1 MAIVISLPLATV
13 KRKIKK
19 KERPDPTHDDAHT
32 RCIIFHCNHSSIVFF
47 SFFYFVFL

>member
-13 KRKIKK
+13 KRKKLNL

-32 RCIIFHCNHSSIVFF
+32 RCIYSTVIIHQ
-47 SFFYFVFL
+47 